1 MPFQLFNT
9 LTKKKEVFTPL
20 SQQTVTM
27 YNCGPTVYSTAHIGN
42 FASYLMAD
50 MIRRYLEYKGFS
62 VKQVM
67 NITDVGHLVS
77 DADSGEDKLEK
88 AAREEK
94 LDPLAIAK
102 KYEEM
107 FHQDRKK
114 LKILDAFC
122 YPRASDHVA
131 EQIAMVE
138 GLLKKKLAY
147 ETKDGVYFDV
157 TKFRAYGN
165 LSGNKLEDLEAGAR
179 IAVNEEKKHPAD
191 FALWKKCVGEN
202 AHHVL
207 RWDSPWGEGF
217 PGWHLECSA
226 MAMKY
231 LGETIDIHTGGE
243 DNIFPHHECEI
254 AQSESFTGKT
264 FVRFWV
270 HRRHIL
276 VDGEKMSKSKKNF
289 YTLAD
294 LEKKGYSPSSFRLA
308 MLSTHYRQQTNFSF
322 KSLEDAAKAIER
334 LQEFIFELAESNK
347 NNVSDRTGEYR
358 RRFEECMDDDLN
370 VSGALA
376 AVFDFIHDV
385 RKKPEEFSRKEA
397 LSFLKGFNS
406 VFDVLS
412 FSKDGLSGEIEKKIA
427 EREEA
432 RRKKDFAAS
441 DRIRLELLSM
451 GIELKDTPKGV
462 VWRRK

>member
-1 MPFQLFNT
+1 MSFQLFNT

-20 SQQTVTM
+20 SQQVTM

-107 FHQDRKK
+107 FHRDRKR

-131 EQIAMVE
+131 EQITIVE
-138 GLLKKKLAY
+138 TLLKKKLAY
-147 ETKDGVYFDV
+147 ETADGVYFDV
-157 TKFRAYGN
+157 TKFHKYGD
-165 LSGNKLEDLEAGAR
+165 LSGNKLDDLEAGAR
-179 IAVNEEKKHPAD
+179 VAINEEKKHPAD

-207 RWDSPWGEGF
+207 RWNSPWGEGF

-294 LEKKGYSPSSFRLA
+294 LEKKRYSPSSFRLA

-322 KSLEDAAKAIER
+322 KSLEDATKAIER
-334 LQEFIFELAESNK
+334 LQEFVYELSESKK
-347 NNVSDRTGEYR
+347 NNTSDRTGEYKR
-358 RRFEECMDDDLN
+358 KFEECMDDDLN
-370 VSGALA
+370 VSGALGV
-376 AVFDFIHDV
+376 VFDLIKDA
-385 RKKPEEFSRKEA
+385 RKMPEEFSRKKLLA
-397 LSFLKGFNS
+397 FFQDFNS
-406 VFDVLS
+406 IFDVLS
-412 FSKDGLSGEIEKKIA
+412 FSKDGVSNEIEEKIA
-427 EREEA
+427 QREEA
-432 RRKKDFAAS
+432 RRMKDFKAS
-441 DRIRLELLSM
+441 DRIRDELLSM